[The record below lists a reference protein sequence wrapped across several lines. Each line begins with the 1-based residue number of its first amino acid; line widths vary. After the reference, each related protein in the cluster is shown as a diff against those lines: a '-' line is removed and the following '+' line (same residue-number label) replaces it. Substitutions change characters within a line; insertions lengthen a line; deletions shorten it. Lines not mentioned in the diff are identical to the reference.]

1 MVLARRAYDTGFGT
15 IARWATLSKLLTHW
29 VAWGVSVSWA
39 GGRQSIGTTYQ
50 AGSGGAVARGGGNR
64 GGGPIALSSAS
75 VLGSLLG
82 NRVPRMP
89 HHLADSHRAFEGLL
103 LVPIALELWF
113 RLPRIPAAFAAL
125 AVTVLFAEGVA
136 IHMNAWSA
144 WMLALPY
151 AAIQVL
157 VLAASV
163 AFERER
169 TLRTELA
176 CAHQELKAL
185 RPVLEEGS
193 RNAERVRISRELH
206 DATGHRLTALALQLE
221 VAFHAAQGVVQSRI
235 ETAQRVVRELIDDMH
250 HIVHATELT
259 DSEGFTAALREL
271 AQNFPRP
278 LVHLSLPEHL
288 RIIDAERAHVLLR
301 CSQEILTNS
310 ARHSGA
316 QNLWLEITQGD
327 SSLQLRARDDGTV
340 PNGLRAGAGLRGMQG
355 RFEGLGGTLR
365 YEPTA
370 QGGLEILASLPNQP
384 G

>member
-1 MVLARRAYDTGFGT
+1 VDGNRLERLTRPIAVALWLVVAATVLVDRSHSPRLPYWAVCCGIGFLGCLIT
-15 IARWATLSKLLTHW
+15 SLTRIGPSWALPAIAIQ
-29 VAWGVSVSWA
+29 GVSV
-39 GGRQSIGTTYQ
+39 
-50 AGSGGAVARGGGNR
+50 GAMTA
-64 GGGPIALSSAS
+64 
-75 VLGSLLG
+75 LLG
-82 NRVPRMP
+82 NG
-89 HHLADSHRAFEGLL
+89 FEGLL

-113 RLPRIPAAFAAL
+113 RLPRILAAFAAL

-136 IHMNAWSA
+136 IHMGAWSV

-157 VLAASV
+157 VLAAIV
-163 AFERER
+163 AFEREKA
-169 TLRTELA
+169 LRTELA
-176 CAHQELKAL
+176 SAHQELQAL
-185 RPVLEEGS
+185 GPVLEEGS
-193 RNAERVRISRELH
+193 RNAERVKLSRELH

-221 VAFHAAQGVVQSRI
+221 VACHAADGAVRARI

-250 HIVHATELT
+250 RIVHATDLT
-259 DSEGFTAALREL
+259 DSEGLTAALREL
-271 AQNFPRP
+271 ARNFPRP
-278 LVHLSLPEHL
+278 QVHLSLPEHL
-288 RIIDAERAHVLLR
+288 RSVDAERAHVLLR

-327 SSLQLRARDDGTV
+327 SALQLRARDDGTA

-384 G
+384 E